1 MAEDDNQIDV
11 TTSEMGSESN
21 QADISE
27 NDFIFHDDDELSEG
41 LDDDPT
47 DDYNPESEDGVKKDK
62 KKPKRAASKR
72 KPKNSSADSN
82 TAKRPKRNANKKDN
96 LNDSFDEFEDESQ
109 KKTKNKKTQKPK
121 KSVKIS
127 PHGSS
132 SLSNEEDDNGPN
144 NNMSD
149 SSFYNFIAK
158 NNSGGFFNPG
168 EVLWKIGLKDTLKG
182 HFSER
187 SLKKEDLECQVP
199 STKITIDV
207 VVAVEKTTHPLKA
220 KKFLTK
226 CTPIGMDKPTILK
239 TEILYKFGFDD
250 DENLRIIHDLRK
262 RYYLDKDD
270 SQFKELKEKV
280 VKANRILGEIKQE
293 ERMMYFKGKCL

>member
-1 MAEDDNQIDV
+1 MAEDDV
-11 TTSEMGSESN
+11 TTSEMGSEGN
-21 QADISE
+21 QAVASE
-27 NDFIFHDDDELSEG
+27 NDYIWQSDDESEG
-41 LDDDPT
+41 CDDDPT
-47 DDYNPESEDGVKKDK
+47 GDYNPESEEKKNK
-62 KKPKRAASKR
+62 KKSKPAAPKR

-82 TAKRPKRNANKKDN
+82 TAKRPKRQRNANKKDN
-96 LNDSFDEFEDESQ
+96 LNDSIDEFEDESQ
-109 KKTKNKKTQKPK
+109 KKKKNKKTQKTR
-121 KSVKIS
+121 KSVKVS

-149 SSFYNFIAK
+149 SSFYNFIA
-158 NNSGGFFNPG
+158 NNDSGGFFNPG

-182 HFSER
+182 KFHAR
-187 SLKKEDLECQVP
+187 SLKIEDLDCQVP

-226 CTPIGMDKPTILK
+226 CTPIGMNKPSILN
-239 TEILYKFGFDD
+239 TENLYKFGFDD
-250 DENLRIIHDLRK
+250 DENLRIIHDLQK
-262 RYYLDKDD
+262 RYYLYKED

-293 ERMMYFKGKCL
+293 ERMMYFTGKYL